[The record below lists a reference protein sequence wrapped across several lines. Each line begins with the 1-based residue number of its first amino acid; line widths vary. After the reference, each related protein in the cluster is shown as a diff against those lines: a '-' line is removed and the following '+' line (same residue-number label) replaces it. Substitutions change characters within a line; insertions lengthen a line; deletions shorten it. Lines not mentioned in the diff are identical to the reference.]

1 MKQLLL
7 LALPIALLVS
17 CGENK
22 TAGYHKAAD
31 AEEAGREFVRASLD
45 GDYEKTKF
53 FLYKDSSNNNTILLD
68 KWRDDYNRLP
78 EEDKI
83 SYKDASIITL
93 RLQPENDSTVYYVY
107 TNSFKQKDTT
117 TLRIVRVRGE
127 WLVDFKDIH

>member
-7 LALPIALLVS
+7 LALPFALFIS
-17 CGENK
+17 CSENK
-22 TAGYHKAAD
+22 TGYQKAAD

-45 GDYEKTKF
+45 GDYEKIKF
-53 FLYKDSSNNNTILLD
+53 FLYRDSSNTNITLLD
-68 KWRDDYNRLP
+68 KWRNDYNRLP

-83 SYKDASIITL
+83 SYKEASIIAL
-93 RLQPENDSTVYYVY
+93 RVQPVDDSTAYYVY

-117 TLRIVRVRGE
+117 TLRIVKIRGE

>member
-7 LALPIALLVS
+7 LALPIALIVS
-17 CGENK
+17 CKGNK
-22 TAGYHKAAD
+22 STTYQKAAD

-45 GDYEKTKF
+45 GEYDKAQF
-53 FLYKDSSNNNTILLD
+53 FLYRDSSHTNITLLD
-68 KWRDDYNRLP
+68 KWRNDYNKLP

-83 SYKDASIITL
+83 NYKDASIIAL
-93 RLQPENDSTVYYVY
+93 RVQPINDSTAYYVY

-117 TLRIVRVRGE
+117 TLRIVRIKGE

>member
-1 MKQLLL
+1 MKQFLL
-7 LALPIALLVS
+7 LALPIALLIS
-17 CGENK
+17 CQENK
-22 TAGYHKAAD
+22 KENHKAAD

-53 FLYKDSSNNNTILLD
+53 YLYQDSSNTNLTLLD
-68 KWRDDYNRLP
+68 KWRNDYNKLP

-83 SYKDASIITL
+83 NYKNASIIAL
-93 RLQPENDSTVYYVY
+93 EIKPENDSTAYYVY

-117 TLRIVRVRGE
+117 TLRIVKIRGE

>member
-7 LALPIALLVS
+7 LTLPIALLIS

-22 TAGYHKAAD
+22 TSYHKAAD

-45 GDYEKTKF
+45 GDYEKIKF
-53 FLYKDSSNNNTILLD
+53 YLYKDSSKNNITLLD
-68 KWRDDYNRLP
+68 KWRNDYNKLP
-78 EEDKI
+78 EEDKV
-83 SYKDASIITL
+83 SYKEASITAL
-93 RLQPENDSTVYYVY
+93 RIQPVNDSTVYYVY

-117 TLRIVRVRGE
+117 TLRIVKVKGE